1 MTDNVLHAAL
11 LALLVA
17 LVCVTTTGTFRS
29 PVQTDEHV
37 AAHRSRACHAI
48 SSTEH
53 RSTHEADH
61 SSCS

>member
-11 LALLVA
+11 LALLVV
-17 LVCVTTTGTFRS
+17 LVCVTSTASFRG
-29 PVQTDEHV
+29 PVETDEHV
-37 AAHRSRACHAI
+37 AAHRPHACHAI

-53 RSTHEADH
+53 RSPHEADH